1 MSTGFFDGKI
11 YAYRTALNVVRNLG
25 ADPDVI
31 QELTNLLADAVDSKA
46 VVEKKDYPPCPC
58 PNP

>member
-46 VVEKKDYPPCPC
+46 LEERKGVDPCP
-58 PNP
+58 